1 MSIKR
6 YARVNVLT
14 KMVDKVEKGDES
26 YFSSLPD
33 YDLWIVENDS
43 RPCRAGIGY
52 HYDVDLD
59 IFYPPKPYESWTLN
73 TTTCMWE
80 CPVDEPEGN
89 DTTNYVWNEEDQT
102 WDAITVTGGE

>member
-6 YARVNVLT
+6 YARINILT
-14 KMVDKVEKGDES
+14 KMVDKVEKGNES

-33 YDLWIVENDS
+33 YDLWIVENEV
-43 RPCRAGIGY
+43 RPCPAGIGY
-52 HYDVDLD
+52 HYDADLD

-73 TTTCMWE
+73 TTTCIWE
-80 CPVDEPEGN
+80 CPVEEPEGN
-89 DTTNYVWNEEDQT
+89 DTTNYVWNEADQT